1 MKKVITLVLLT
12 FVFFA
17 QPVFSADPLEVAPKL
32 YKKLFENDQVRV
44 MDLRIPAGEK
54 VPEHS
59 HPNHFVYPM
68 SDAIL
73 SITKNGE
80 TKEVQTKTGEVIWI
94 NAETHST
101 VNSGT
106 TEFHAL
112 VVELKEK

>member
-1 MKKVITLVLLT
+1 MKKAITLVLLT
-12 FVFFA
+12 FVFFT

-44 MDLRIPAGEK
+44 MDLRIPPGEN

-59 HPNHFVYPM
+59 HPNHFVYAM
-68 SDAIL
+68 SDATL
-73 SITKNGE
+73 QITKDG
-80 TKEVQTKTGEVIWI
+80 TGQVVQPKEGQVLWLEAQ
-94 NAETHST
+94 THST
-101 VNSGT
+101 TNTGS